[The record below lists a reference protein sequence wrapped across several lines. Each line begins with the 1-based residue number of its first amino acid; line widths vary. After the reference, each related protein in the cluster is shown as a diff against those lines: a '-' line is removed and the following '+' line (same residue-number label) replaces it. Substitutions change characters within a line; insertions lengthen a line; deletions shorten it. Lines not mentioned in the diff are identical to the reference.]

1 MATRSK
7 HKPRI
12 LIFGASSGGINFY
25 KRYGKHYQVLGFLDN
40 SQEKQG
46 QRLFGKTVHAPRA
59 IGQLSFDKIIIASDY
74 HREIHEQLVEELAVE
89 KQLIGFSHI
98 EHPLRH
104 TRLNECL
111 RQIRMFSL
119 KRLCEKPGLLS
130 TLVYELFLGRYS
142 KRTRLDL
149 KRLPMRWL
157 DEMHDHKVH
166 VFRQRRPDHVQ
177 GPRLFGEDVP
187 PVTIELPEVALYH
200 FKQAQACSGLRCI
213 VLREELLVIER
224 VLTAAP
230 GHADYSGSHVLYH
243 NDDRAL
249 IVQHPQKRIE
259 KGILIN
265 GLAETNYY
273 HLILETLAQLEFVA
287 ELPADYADYPV
298 LISAFSQKI
307 PSIRSYLAA
316 FNISRPLVFLDAQ
329 FAYAVDDLLFI
340 NAPNNLTPNLKN
352 AGVNVAEDSFIRK
365 ESLDYLRKIAMPL
378 TRAIDHSTLP
388 KRVFMA
394 RKHNL
399 RAYNQDDVFSALEP
413 WGFTAIYMEELDFA
427 QQVALMVNAEA
438 VVGPTGAAWTNI
450 LFASKGTKALCWMAR
465 EAGGLSCFSNLADKV
480 GVELDYLNYQAGTTD
495 SRLIYSRPYFLD
507 KDLVSRWAQATLT
520 AA

>member
-1 MATRSK
+1 MATSSK

-25 KRYGKHYQVLGFLDN
+25 KRYGKNYQVIGFLDN

-46 QRLFGKTVHAPRA
+46 QRLFGKTVHAPRS
-59 IGQLSFDKIIIASDY
+59 IKQLSFDKIIIASDY
-74 HREIHEQLVEELAVE
+74 HREINQQLIEELAVE
-89 KQLIGFSHI
+89 KQHIGFSHI
-98 EHPLRH
+98 EHPFRH
-104 TRLNECL
+104 TRLNEYV
-111 RQIRMFSL
+111 RQINMASL
-119 KRLCEKPGLLS
+119 KRLCEKPGLLA
-130 TLVYELFLGRYS
+130 TVFYKLFSWRFN
-142 KRTRLDL
+142 KRTHTVL

-166 VFRQRRPDHVQ
+166 VFRPSRPDQVQ
-177 GPRLFGEDVP
+177 GPRVVGEHVP
-187 PVTIELPEVALYH
+187 PVNIDLPEVALYH
-200 FKQAQACSGLRCI
+200 FKQAQACSALRCV
-213 VLREELLVIER
+213 VLRAEQLVLER

-243 NDDRAL
+243 NDDHAL
-249 IVQHPQKRIE
+249 IIQHPQKRIK
-259 KGILIN
+259 KGVLIN

-287 ELPADYADYPV
+287 ELPAHYADYPL

-316 FNISRPLVFLDAQ
+316 FNITRPLIFLDALV
-329 FAYAVDDLLFI
+329 AYDVDDLLFI

-352 AGVNVAEDSFIRK
+352 AGVNAAEDSFIRK
-365 ESLDYLRKIAMPL
+365 ESLDYLRKIALPL
-378 TRAIDHSTLP
+378 ISPIDPGTLP

-399 RAYNQDDVFSALEP
+399 RAYNQDDIFSVLEP
-413 WGFTAIYMEELDFA
+413 WGFTAVYMEELDFS

-450 LFASKGTKALCWMAR
+450 LFASRGTKALCWMAR
-465 EAGGLSCFSNLADKV
+465 ETGGLSCFSNLADKV
-480 GVELDYLNYQAGTTD
+480 GVELDYLHYEAGTTD
-495 SRLIYSRPYFLD
+495 SRLIYSRQYFLD
-507 KDLVSRWAQATLT
+507 KDLVSHWAQTTLT